1 MILSNL
7 IPPKEGTV
15 ASKTFTIDIPLA
27 EAQDADGGW
36 TIDTAFIRQIEQKT
50 GRLEHVCDEEIESV
64 IVAMFDI
71 PINPKA
77 VLDNHEQ
84 D

>member
-1 MILSNL
+1 MA
-7 IPPKEGTV
+7 TQ
-15 ASKTFTIDIPLA
+15 TFSIDIPLA
-27 EAQDADGGW
+27 EARDADGGW
-36 TIDTAFIRQIEQKT
+36 TISTEFIRQIEQKT

-64 IVAMFDI
+64 IVALFDI

-77 VLDNHEQ
+77 VLDNREQ